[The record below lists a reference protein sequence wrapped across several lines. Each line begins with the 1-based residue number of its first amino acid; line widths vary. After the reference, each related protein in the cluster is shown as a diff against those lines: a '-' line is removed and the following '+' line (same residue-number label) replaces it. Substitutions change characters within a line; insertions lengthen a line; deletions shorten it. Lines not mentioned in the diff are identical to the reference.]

1 MKVHFLS
8 ISLLTSIPSLRF
20 IVDSFLKNKNEVAI
34 TELSLKNS
42 NNYYQTK
49 NIQHNKIVEFESFE
63 VLKEKLGKFTFKKY
77 YTVIKAILLIEN
89 DLIYTNDYQVVF
101 LKLILN
107 KKVKIIYH
115 QFELVEQQYLG
126 RVSKFIY
133 RYVLKHSNKINL
145 AIFPE
150 INRAEYF
157 KSQSTLLREKMIIFP
172 NTCNIVEQNIT
183 NNTTCIDF
191 IPADTFKVL
200 HTGVLGIAEHF
211 FDTFLSA
218 TKMFN
223 SKDNIAFIFIGRKTK
238 EIDKFI
244 EDNNI
249 KNVHFINNIPH
260 QELLKVYSK
269 VDLGLILYK
278 GVNLNIEYCAP
289 NKLYEFWSNGVPVLA
304 HQLKG
309 LQPLFNNKVLGEL
322 TDFNSIDLIYSTI
335 QKLKGRDN
343 NNNKQKLIEYF
354 KNNLDIDLYISKLD
368 EQIEKIFK
376 D

>member
-8 ISLLTSIPSLRF
+8 ISLFTSIPSLRF

-42 NNYYQTK
+42 NNHFANK
-49 NIQHNKIVEFESFE
+49 NIEHNIIAEFENFDS
-63 VLKEKLGKFTFKKY
+63 LKSGLKKIFFKKY
-77 YTVIKAILLIEN
+77 ITIFKVLLSKSN
-89 DLIYTNDYQVVF
+89 DIIYTNDFQVVF
-101 LKLILN
+101 FKILLN
-107 KKVKIIYH
+107 KKSKLIYH
-115 QFELVEQQYLG
+115 QFELIESNYLG
-126 RVSKFIY
+126 KFGKIIY
-133 RYVLKHSNKINL
+133 NYILKNANKIEL
-145 AIFPE
+145 CVFPE
-150 INRAEYF
+150 ENRANYF
-157 KSQSTLLREKMIIFP
+157 IRQCDIELEKVILIP
-172 NTCNIVEQNIT
+172 NSCKPVIT
-183 NNTTCIDF
+183 INSDEETCIDF
-191 IPADTFKVL
+191 IPANTFKVL
-200 HTGVLGIAEHF
+200 HTGVLGVAEHY

-249 KNVHFINNIPH
+249 TNVHFINNIPH

-322 TDFNSIDLIYSTI
+322 TDFNSIDLIYATI
-335 QKLKGRDN
+335 QKLKGEDK
-343 NNNKQKLIEYF
+343 NNKQKLIEYF
-354 KNNLDIDLYISKLD
+354 NNHLGIDLYISKLE

>member
-8 ISLLTSIPSLRF
+8 ISLFTNIPSLRF
-20 IVDSFLKNKNEVAI
+20 IVDFFINKKYSVAI
-34 TELSLKNS
+34 TELYIKKSNNHFANKNIEHNIIAEFDNYASLK
-42 NNYYQTK
+42 TG
-49 NIQHNKIVEFESFE
+49 
-63 VLKEKLGKFTFKKY
+63 LKGVFFKKY
-77 YTVIKAILLIEN
+77 ITIFKVLLSKSN
-89 DLIYTNDYQVVF
+89 DIIYTNDFQVVF
-101 LKLILN
+101 FKLLLN
-107 KKVKIIYH
+107 KKSKLIYH
-115 QFELVEQQYLG
+115 QFELIESNYLG
-126 RVSKFIY
+126 KFGKIIY
-133 RYVLKHSNKINL
+133 NYILKNANKIDL
-145 AIFPE
+145 CVFPE
-150 INRAEYF
+150 ENRANYF
-157 KSQSTLLREKMIIFP
+157 ISQCDIEKDKVILIP
-172 NTCNIVEQNIT
+172 NSCKPVIT
-183 NNTTCIDF
+183 RTSDEKTCIDF
-191 IPADTFKVL
+191 IPANTFKVL
-200 HTGVLGIAEHF
+200 HTGVLGVAEHY

-223 SKDNIAFIFIGRKTK
+223 AKDNIAFIFIGRKTN

-249 KNVHFINNIPH
+249 TNVHFINNIPH

-289 NKLYEFWSNGVPVLA
+289 NKLYEFLSNGVPVLA

-322 TDFNSIDLIYSTI
+322 TDFNSIDLIYSSI
-335 QKLKGRDN
+335 QKLKGREN
-343 NNNKQKLIEYF
+343 NNNQKLLEYF